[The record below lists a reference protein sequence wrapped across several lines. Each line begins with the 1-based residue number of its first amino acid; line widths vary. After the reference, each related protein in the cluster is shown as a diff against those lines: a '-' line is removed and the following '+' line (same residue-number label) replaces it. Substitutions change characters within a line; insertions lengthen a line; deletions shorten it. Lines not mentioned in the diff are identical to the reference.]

1 MSITIKTGRF
11 KIDNTA
17 SKKTCLYLIMRD
29 QVNILNF
36 PHNFEL
42 IINDIDL
49 SEYVIQ
55 LLQIHKKKIINQDSL
70 IASLSLLFHS

>member
-1 MSITIKTGRF
+1 MSITIKTGQF
-11 KIDNTA
+11 KIDDTA
-17 SKKTCLYLIMRD
+17 TEKTCLHLMIRD
-29 QVNILNF
+29 QDNILNF

-42 IINDIDL
+42 IINDIDV

-55 LLQIHKKKIINQDSL
+55 LIQIHKKKIINQESL

>member
-1 MSITIKTGRF
+1 MSITIKTGQF

-17 SKKTCLYLIMRD
+17 SQKTCLYLMIRD
-29 QVNILNF
+29 KDNILKF

-55 LLQIHKKKIINQDSL
+55 LLTLHKKKIINHDSL

>member
-1 MSITIKTGRF
+1 MSITIKTGQF

-17 SKKTCLYLIMRD
+17 TKKTCVYLIMRD

-42 IINDIDL
+42 IINDIDV

-55 LLQIHKKKIINQDSL
+55 LLTLHKKKIINKDSL
-70 IASLSLLFHS
+70 IASISLLFHS

>member
-1 MSITIKTGRF
+1 MSITIKAGQFR
-11 KIDNTA
+11 IDNTA
-17 SKKTCLYLIMRD
+17 SKKVALFLILRD
-29 QVNILNF
+29 QVNILNS

-42 IINDIDL
+42 IINDQDV

-55 LLQIHKKKIINQDSL
+55 LLTLHKKKIINQASL